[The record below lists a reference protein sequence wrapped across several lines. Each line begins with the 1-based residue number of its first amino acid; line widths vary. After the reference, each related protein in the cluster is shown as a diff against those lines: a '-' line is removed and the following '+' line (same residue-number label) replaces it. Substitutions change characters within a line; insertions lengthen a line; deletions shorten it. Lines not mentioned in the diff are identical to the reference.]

1 MQTITNNS
9 EIKSEIKEKN
19 LVAEMIEDRQDT
31 LANSILIKILGSIDV
46 LNYCNDKQHD
56 NAIEVEHG
64 LVDIIKKLIQQMPL
78 SKAEELNKS
87 FAKEI
92 LYFAKLNIEVKNESK

>member
-19 LVAEMIEDRQDT
+19 L
-31 LANSILIKILGSIDV
+31 LGSIDV